1 MTPAFRP
8 RCAPNDDPAE
18 TLADVE
24 LASADI
30 GRPWAAVTPDNLID
44 PEALAPI
51 ARTDLR
57 EALHVVRRA
66 QRGVG
71 AWSPPS

>member
-1 MTPAFRP
+1 VLVRAG
-8 RCAPNDDPAE
+8 E
-18 TLADVE
+18 
-24 LASADI
+24 
-30 GRPWAAVTPDNLID
+30 TPDNLLD
-44 PEALAPI
+44 PEALPPI

-66 QRGVG
+66 QKRVG